1 MSEERMIEVSPK
13 AFNKLSWAK
22 KENESYSDV
31 IIRLVSTTLD
41 GLQRRGEKEIVTRDN
56 RRFALSV
63 EQGKCMGAES
73 CVMLAP
79 EIFALD
85 LTNLGFGRSEAAPLG
100 MRDVMDREIHS
111 EKIMTA
117 VQSCP
122 YKAIIVKDLESDEQ
136 VFP

>member
-1 MSEERMIEVSPK
+1 MPEERTIEVSTK
-13 AFNKLSWAK
+13 AYDKLSWAK
-22 KENESYSDV
+22 KEDESYSDV

-56 RRFALSV
+56 RRFAISI

-73 CVMLAP
+73 CVALAP

-85 LTNLGFGRSEAAPLG
+85 LTNLGFGLRDAAPLG
-100 MRDVMDREIHS
+100 MRDVMDREINS
-111 EKIMTA
+111 EKILTA
-117 VQSCP
+117 VESCP
-122 YKAIIVKDLESDEQ
+122 YKAIIVKDLESGEQ